1 MVELLSVS
9 VSLGTATDRSALII
23 KKYQDFQFWLYHRAM
38 AALAIQLDRVRR
50 TPLAAQIYWAI
61 REGIENGR
69 LTSGARLPSWR
80 DLAAQL
86 GVSRGTVRVAYE
98 RLVAEQFAIG
108 LGPAGTRVAERP
120 PRSPTPDQPQEAPL
134 LPDLFYEFG
143 TAPRTFQMG
152 VPSQDAF
159 PFKLW
164 SRVLM
169 RGTRWAAAAPV
180 TYPDPRGDPELRK
193 EVAAYLGLARGIRC
207 SPSQVLVTGGFSGAL
222 GLAVRGL
229 QLGRMRAWIE
239 DPGFPLTRAALGL
252 AGMSVTAVPVDA
264 EGFDV
269 AAGVQADGGA
279 ALAVITPGQQA
290 PLGMTM
296 SLPRRLALLAWAR
309 RNDAWIIEDDYLSEL
324 QLKGRAAPALAS
336 LDHGGRVLHI
346 GSFSKTISPALR
358 LGFMVVPPELSRPFG
373 ELAACSAPA
382 PAAAV
387 QRAVAEFLRE
397 GHYIRHLRRM
407 KRLYAA
413 RRESVLHC
421 LEELASDPM
430 KVQATAGLA
439 VVIFLPNSASDVDI
453 ALGALQFGLAP
464 APLSPWYMQSP
475 RQQGLLLGVTNLNE
489 RRLLADCRRLLEL
502 AR

>member
-1 MVELLSVS
+1 
-9 VSLGTATDRSALII
+9 
-23 KKYQDFQFWLYHRAM
+23 M
-38 AALAIQLDRVRR
+38 AALPIQLDRARR
-50 TPLAAQIYWAI
+50 TPLVAQIYSAI
-61 REGIENGR
+61 REGIESGR
-69 LTSGARLPSWR
+69 LASGARLPSWQ

-98 RLVAEQFAIG
+98 RLIAEQFAIG
-108 LGPAGTRVAERP
+108 LGPAGTRVAERQSASSMP
-120 PRSPTPDQPQEAPL
+120 DRSPEAPL

-143 TAPRTFQMG
+143 SAPLAFQMG

-164 SRVLM
+164 SRIL
-169 RGTRWAAAAPV
+169 TRETRRAAAAPV

-222 GLAVRGL
+222 GLAIRGL
-229 QLGRMRAWIE
+229 QLERMGAWIE
-239 DPGFPLTRAALGL
+239 DPGFRLTRTALGL
-252 AGMSVTAVPVDA
+252 AGMPVTAVPVDA
-264 EGFDV
+264 EGLDV
-269 AAGVQADGGA
+269 AAGVQTAAGA
-279 ALAVITPGQQA
+279 ALAVVTPGQQA

-309 RNDAWIIEDDYLSEL
+309 RSDAWIIEDDYLSEL
-324 QLKGRAAPALAS
+324 QLNGRAAPALAS

-358 LGFMVVPPELSRPFG
+358 LGFIVVPPELSRRFG
-373 ELAACSAPA
+373 ELAACVAPA
-382 PAAAV
+382 PAAAM
-387 QRAVAEFLRE
+387 QRAVAELLRQ

-413 RRESVLHC
+413 RREIL
-421 LEELASDPM
+421 LRYLGEMASDSIR
-430 KVQATAGLA
+430 VQATAGLA
-439 VVIFLPNSASDVDI
+439 VVALLPEFASDVDI
-453 ALGALQFGLAP
+453 ASRALPFGLAP
-464 APLSPWYMQSP
+464 APLSSWYMQSP

-489 RRLLADCRRLLEL
+489 RRLPADCRRLVEL
-502 AR
+502 TR